1 MNAAEYLNL
10 PYERVLIPDHESGTY
25 TALIR
30 EFPGCIAEGDK
41 PAAAYANLEG
51 VAESWI
57 EAVLELGQ
65 EVPTPASDA
74 TYSGRV
80 LLRLPRSIHRKAA
93 EAAERDG
100 TSLNQ
105 YIVVALAER
114 LAAARA
120 DTTTELPKPS

>member
-1 MNAAEYLNL
+1 VNSQAALL
-10 PYERVLIPDHESGTY
+10 R
-25 TALIR
+25 AM
-30 EFPGCIAEGDK
+30 
-41 PAAAYANLEG
+41 PAVHTNLEE

-65 EVPTPASDA
+65 EVPTPVSEA

-114 LAAARA
+114 LGAARA
-120 DTTTELPKPS
+120 DTTTESRSSGGSTHLRNVYLPEAPPQRITVRNAHSTYAIK